1 MIKAIF
7 VFNNEYQLL
16 LKKEYTK
23 EFDFERIAKEL
34 QEEPD
39 FNFIEFE
46 DSVLV
51 CRRFDDTSVCFI
63 VEDENEMYIFS
74 LITLLMCAIE
84 RTIGNLNH
92 KSFVYYFK
100 EISHAIDN
108 FILNGKVITLEIEE
122 IAASMNEK

>member
-23 EFDFERIAKEL
+23 EFDFEKIGKEL
-34 QEEPD
+34 QSEPD
-39 FNFIEFE
+39 FNFVEFE

-51 CRRFDDTSVCFI
+51 CRRFDDTNVCFI

-74 LITLLMCAIE
+74 LITLLMSAIE
-84 RTIGNLNH
+84 RTIGNLHH